1 MSPSLPLPERKAAA
15 NTAIILW
22 NYLVI
27 SEYFLSIQGQSLCLP
42 LSGLVSDSFHK
53 QFLSHMIYKKFPT
66 SLHTHKASL
75 SFTTRH
81 PYVLGGVG
89 DDYDKKF
96 NYKYFLK
103 NKF

>member
-1 MSPSLPLPERKAAA
+1 
-15 NTAIILW
+15 
-22 NYLVI
+22 
-27 SEYFLSIQGQSLCLP
+27 
-42 LSGLVSDSFHK
+42 
-53 QFLSHMIYKKFPT
+53 MIYKKFPT

-75 SFTTRH
+75 SFITRH